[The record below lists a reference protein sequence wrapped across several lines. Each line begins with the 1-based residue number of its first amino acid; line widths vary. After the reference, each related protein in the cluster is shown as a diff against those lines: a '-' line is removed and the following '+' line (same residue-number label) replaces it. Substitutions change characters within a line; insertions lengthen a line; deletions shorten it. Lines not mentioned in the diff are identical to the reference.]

1 MKDRVYGTL
10 EAYRP
15 IDSKRKTPWGRRGA
29 NYQNGHDNE
38 VSALKEHYD
47 ITLHKTLAKVQVP
60 ENEEISISYVVLE
73 SNQNDRQWY
82 LWYEVALNAINDYE
96 DLKFKTVI

>member
-1 MKDRVYGTL
+1 MVRQKRD
-10 EAYRP
+10 RP
-15 IDSKRKTPWGRRGA
+15 IDSKRKTPWGRRWA

-60 ENEEISISYVVLE
+60 ENDEEWRDLDKLCRIGID
-73 SNQNDRQWY
+73 SNNRRRY
-82 LWYEVALNAINDYE
+82 LWYEVALNIINAYE
-96 DLKFKTVI
+96 DLKFESVI

>member
-1 MKDRVYGTL
+1 MVRQKRD
-10 EAYRP
+10 RP

-60 ENEEISISYVVLE
+60 ENDEKWRDLDKLCRIG
-73 SNQNDRQWY
+73 
-82 LWYEVALNAINDYE
+82 INI
-96 DLKFKTVI
+96 KMTVDGIFDMK

>member
-1 MKDRVYGTL
+1 LR
-10 EAYRP
+10 
-15 IDSKRKTPWGRRGA
+15 RRGA

-60 ENEEISISYVVLE
+60 ENDE
-73 SNQNDRQWY
+73 
-82 LWYEVALNAINDYE
+82 
-96 DLKFKTVI
+96 K